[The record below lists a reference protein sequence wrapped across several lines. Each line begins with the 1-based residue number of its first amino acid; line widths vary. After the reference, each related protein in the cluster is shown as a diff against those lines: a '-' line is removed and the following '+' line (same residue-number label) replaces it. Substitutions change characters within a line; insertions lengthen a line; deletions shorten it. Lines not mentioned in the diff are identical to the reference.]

1 MQTKQNRIHQ
11 DPPDNPDPTLNY
23 LFYLHGLIVEMAG
36 IRPKSE
42 EHGYYEYEL
51 ILAELAQ
58 EGFVVI
64 SEVREKNTAIRPYAE
79 KIAGQIKT
87 LLDKGVPPGN
97 ITLLG
102 ASRGGAIGAY
112 VSSILREKQ
121 INYVYLAGLFEKYL
135 DDEELKLY
143 GHVLSIHDSADTLGI
158 TPQLYFARSEG
169 LGKFKAIM
177 LNMEKG
183 HGLLYKPYREWI
195 DPILDWLGR
204 E

>member
-1 MQTKQNRIHQ
+1 MQEKRIILESA
-11 DPPDNPDPTLNY
+11 PESPDTSRHH

-51 ILAELAQ
+51 ILEELAK

-64 SEVREKNTAIRPYAE
+64 SEIREKNTQIKPYAE
-79 KIAGQIKT
+79 KIAGQINT
-87 LLDKGVPPGN
+87 LLEKGVPPGN

-112 VSSILREKQ
+112 VSTILKKRD

-135 DDEELKLY
+135 EDEELKLY
-143 GHVLSIHDSADTLGI
+143 GNVLSIHDISDTLGI
-158 TPQLYFARSEG
+158 TPQLYFERSQG
-169 LGKFKAIM
+169 LGSFKAII
-177 LNMEKG
+177 LNLDKG
-183 HGLLYKPYREWI
+183 HGLLYQPYREWI
-195 DPILDWLGR
+195 DPILDWLGKN
-204 E
+204 

>member
-1 MQTKQNRIHQ
+1 MQTKQNIILQ
-11 DPPDNPDPTLNY
+11 DPPDNPDPTMHY

-64 SEVREKNTAIRPYAE
+64 SEVREKNTPIRPYAK

-112 VSSILREKQ
+112 VSTILREKQ
-121 INYVYLAGLFEKYL
+121 VNYVYLAGLFAKYL
-135 DDEELKLY
+135 EDEELKLY
-143 GHVLSIHDSADTLGI
+143 GDVLSIHDSADTLGI
-158 TPQLYFARSEG
+158 TPQLYFERSEG
-169 LGKFKAIM
+169 LGRFKSITLDM
-177 LNMEKG
+177 KKG